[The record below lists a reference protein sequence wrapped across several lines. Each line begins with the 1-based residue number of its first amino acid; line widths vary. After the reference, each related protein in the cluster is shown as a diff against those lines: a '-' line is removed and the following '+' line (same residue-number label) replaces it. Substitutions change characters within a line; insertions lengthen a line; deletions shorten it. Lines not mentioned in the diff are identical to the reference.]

1 MRKKII
7 TDLIYAVWGA
17 AVLASPVYVGM
28 HNVIQTEQ
36 IQESAALP
44 ELEVNVSVFEIAE
57 PIKVQQVEAPAY
69 TKLEEIPLIVQDNA
83 YELSQTYHIAQE
95 FLEAIAFREST
106 FKQDAVSADGSCIG
120 TMQVNPRWH
129 EERMERLGITA
140 EELTQVDC
148 NMLVAADY
156 LSELFEEY
164 EDPAVVLMIY
174 NGDSRAE
181 SFSNGK
187 GNASNY
193 AQDILDLAQEYE
205 QKRGKLDY

>member
-36 IQESAALP
+36 IQESAAMP

-57 PIKVQQVEAPAY
+57 PIEVQQVEAPAY
-69 TKLEEIPLIVQDNA
+69 TKLEEIPLIVQDTA
-83 YELSQTYHIAQE
+83 FEVGQTYNIAPE
-95 FLEAIAFREST
+95 FLEAMAYREST
-106 FKQDAVSADGSCIG
+106 YKQDAKSADGSCIG
-120 TMQVNPRWH
+120 IMQINPHWH
-129 EERMERLGITA
+129 EDRMERLDITA
-140 EELTQVDC
+140 EELTQVDA

-181 SFSNGK
+181 AYSQGK
-187 GNASNY
+187 ANISQY
-193 AQDILDLAQEYE
+193 AKDILEFSMELE